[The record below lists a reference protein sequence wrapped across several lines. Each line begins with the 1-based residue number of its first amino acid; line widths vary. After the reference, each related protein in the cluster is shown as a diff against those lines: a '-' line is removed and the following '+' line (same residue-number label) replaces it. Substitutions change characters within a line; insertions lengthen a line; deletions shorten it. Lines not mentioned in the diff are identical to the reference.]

1 MVRNLAKASQVV
13 VVSTGITAA
22 STSVTNLSGIDTR
35 GFTGVMI
42 IALLGTLTAT
52 QTTSLKAQGSSD
64 DGSTDAY
71 ADLAGSSTGNAAD
84 GDTGKCLILDIY
96 KPKERY
102 VKPVLVR
109 GTANAVVTS
118 IIAILYN
125 AAEEPVTAG
134 AGISQRKTVASPANG
149 TA

>member
-1 MVRNLAKASQVV
+1 MVRNLANASRIDVI
-13 VVSTGITAA
+13 STGITAA
-22 STSVTNLSGIDTR
+22 STSVTNLPSIDTR

-42 IALLGTLTAT
+42 IALLGALTAT

-84 GDTGKCLILDIY
+84 GDAGKCLVLDIY

-125 AAEEPVTAG
+125 AAEEPVATTA
-134 AGISQRKTVASPANG
+134 AISKRKTVASPANG